1 MTQLSSL
8 TMIIVSH
15 FLDYVKDGIR
25 YITGDD
31 KVFCPNP
38 DCGCFMNLHGRC
50 RRFVRRPA
58 GLRDELSLRVLYCP
72 KCNQYHRELPD
83 FVVPYKHLCADII
96 AAIYDAL
103 DTYCVDDHTATR
115 ICRWVKIFFRIG
127 AATVGRLKLEH
138 PTLVTN
144 CDAFSTLD
152 KLRYFVKVVVKM
164 DEWQST
170 SSRILS
176 G

>member
-50 RRFVRRPA
+50 RRYVCRPD

>member
-1 MTQLSSL
+1 MTRLSSL

-31 KVFCPNP
+31 KVFCPDP
-38 DCGCFMNLHGRC
+38 DCGCFMKLHGRC
-50 RRFVRRPA
+50 RRYVRRPD
-58 GLRDELSLRVLYCP
+58 GLRDALSLRVLYCP

-96 AAIYDAL
+96 AAIYDAR
-103 DTYCVDDHTATR
+103 DNYCVDDHTAT
-115 ICRWVKIFFRIG
+115 CVYRWVKEFFKFGI
-127 AATVGRLKLEH
+127 ATVRRLKLEQ
-138 PTLVTN
+138 PTLMTN
-144 CDAFSTLD
+144 YDAFSTLD
-152 KLRYFVKVVVKM
+152 KLKYFVKAVVKM
-164 DEWQST
+164 GEWQST
-170 SSRILS
+170 SSCILS